1 MVSPFRMLFNSFG
14 SQPFW
19 GLLFIQTNFMA
30 SQQLE
35 IVHPHAA
42 GIDIGSKN
50 FYVDAGDGDVKVF
63 PTFTQDCGELR
74 DYLLR
79 CGITTVAM
87 ESTGVYWVILYGVL
101 EDAGINVFLVNG
113 RDVRNVPGRKSDVKD
128 CQWLRQLHAYGLLR
142 RSFIPEAD
150 IRTVRSYLR
159 LRQDHIRATATQ
171 INLMHKALTQMNIR
185 LAEVINDIT
194 GVSGLRIINA
204 ILAGER
210 DPEKLTALCVE
221 RILEKKKELV
231 FKSLEGN
238 YRHEHLFA
246 LTQAFGTW
254 QHYNKLI
261 AECDKAVEKQLLEM
275 VHIKG
280 GRQDDMTINNKRKP
294 IRYHK
299 PQIENLYIPLLKL
312 TDGKDPTGIAGIT
325 DYSFLQIV
333 SEVGT
338 DMGHWKTEKHFTS
351 WLKLAPLKASSG
363 RMNKRITLKR
373 HNNAGQL
380 FRNLAQGILTSK
392 HIALGSFGR
401 SIRARRGSSV
411 AIKAIA
417 RKIACYYYRVMTKG
431 GEFVEKGIV
440 AYEEHLM
447 EKRKKYLE
455 KMALKMNMQLV
466 PV

>member
-1 MVSPFRMLFNSFG
+1 M
-14 SQPFW
+14 Q
-19 GLLFIQTNFMA
+19 
-30 SQQLE
+30 
-35 IVHPHAA
+35 
-42 GIDIGSKN
+42 
-50 FYVDAGDGDVKVF
+50 
-63 PTFTQDCGELR
+63 
-74 DYLLR
+74 
-79 CGITTVAM
+79 
-87 ESTGVYWVILYGVL
+87 
-101 EDAGINVFLVNG
+101 
-113 RDVRNVPGRKSDVKD
+113 
-128 CQWLRQLHAYGLLR
+128 
-142 RSFIPEAD
+142 
-150 IRTVRSYLR
+150 
-159 LRQDHIRATATQ
+159 
-171 INLMHKALTQMNIR
+171 KALTQMNIR

-194 GVSGLRIINA
+194 GVSGLRIIEA

-210 DPEKLTALCVE
+210 NPQTLTSLCVGS
-221 RILEKKKELV
+221 ILEKKKELV
-231 FKSLEGN
+231 LKSLEGN
-238 YRHEHLFA
+238 YRDEHLFA
-246 LTQAFGTW
+246 LAQAFGTW

-261 AECDKAVEKQLLEM
+261 AQCDKAVEKQLLEM
-275 VHIKG
+275 AGAKG
-280 GRQDDMTINNKRKP
+280 DGQDDLPINNKRKP

-299 PQIENLYIPLLKL
+299 PQIGDLHIPLLKL

-363 RMNKRITLKR
+363 RMNKRITMKR

-401 SIRARRGSSV
+401 AIRARRGSSV

-466 PV
+466 PA